1 MTIGPPV
8 DLVCRDLVELVTGYL
23 EGTLTDRRYDA
34 VRTHLAD
41 CESCTAYVEQMR
53 TTVGLL
59 ARLRDD
65 DLPTELRDRL
75 RDAYRNL

>member
-1 MTIGPPV
+1 M
-8 DLVCRDLVELVTGYL
+8 
-23 EGTLTDRRYDA
+23 
-34 VRTHLAD
+34 RTHLAD